1 MGAKAIVVGF
11 DGSTGA
17 HAALSW
23 ALAEARMRHAP
34 VRLVYAAPSSTV
46 QLIPPFGAYALPDVD
61 DRRQAGRQTL
71 DAGVAAAATQA
82 PEVTVDTELTDATP
96 PVALLTGSAD
106 SEMVVV
112 GSRGLGGF
120 SDLLVGSTSVQLATH
135 ASCPV
140 VVIRP
145 SQQPRPGQAQSAA
158 GVVVGVDGSDIST
171 EALGF
176 AFEEAAMRGVG
187 LTAVHAWQSAYFDSP
202 AATAQTPGSVVA
214 DEFAASEMRVLNE
227 SIRIWTEKL
236 PAVTLARRVVHGDP
250 VTTLVEASTRA
261 DLVVVG
267 SRGRDGF
274 RALLLGSVS
283 HAMLHH
289 AHCPVAVV
297 RHPNLSTDTAG
308 APRSHEGLG

>member
-1 MGAKAIVVGF
+1 MNAKAIVVGF

-17 HAALSW
+17 HAALAW

-34 VRLVYAAPSSTV
+34 VRLVYAAPTSV
-46 QLIPPFGAYALPDVD
+46 QLTPPFGGYALPDVD
-61 DRRQAGRQTL
+61 ERRETGRQTL
-71 DAGVAAAATQA
+71 AAGVAAAAISA
-82 PEVTVDTELTDATP
+82 PDVGVDTRLTDATP
-96 PVALLTGSAD
+96 PVALLSDAAD

-120 SDLLVGSTSVQLATH
+120 SELLVGSTSVQLATH

-145 SQQPRPGQAQSAA
+145 SEPPRPDLVPGAA
-158 GVVVGVDGSDIST
+158 GVVVGVDGSDTSN

-202 AATAQTPGSVVA
+202 ATEALPSGSVVA
-214 DEFAASEMRVLNE
+214 DEFQASEMRVLNE
-227 SIRIWTEKL
+227 SIRLWTEKL
-236 PAVTLARRVVHGDP
+236 PAVTLSRRVVHGDP
-250 VTTLVEASTRA
+250 VTTLVDASRSA
-261 DLVVVG
+261 ELLIVG

-274 RALLLGSVS
+274 RSLLLGSVS
-283 HAMLHH
+283 HAMVHH

-297 RHPNLSTDTAG
+297 RHAS
-308 APRSHEGLG
+308 